1 MIKRNYYKVVR
12 VFPDPSSYFYIKNE
26 SMNRGQITFKSSWLN
41 TVNLEYSFDKVN
53 WSLISSSNTWIDN
66 VPADS
71 YVYFRNTSGTFCTS
85 EYDNVLTPF
94 FKLSIGGDVRTLFNY
109 TDVDSV
115 TAIPDYGFNNPIGN
129 GIGNGSGSVGSTEII
144 DISNLSF
151 RGITSIGNY
160 GLYSAFMFKD
170 TFTKGVDL
178 RDVTTLGEGALNEMY
193 YHCHNLTE
201 AYAPNVSTWDTN
213 KSQSWLDDVAPTGVV
228 YKPSTLT
235 IPQGDSSDIPSGW
248 TTQDYPTI

>member
-26 SMNRGQITFKSSWLN
+26 TMSEGLINLNNSWLS

-53 WSLISSSNTWIDN
+53 WNVANGGIN
-66 VPADS
+66 VPADG

-85 EYDNVLTPF
+85 NYNHVFSPY
-94 FKLSIGGDVRTLFNY
+94 FKTSVGGDVRTLFNY

-115 TAIPDYGFNNPIGN
+115 TAIPDYGFYGPF
-129 GIGNGSGSVGSTEII
+129 GNGSLGSAKIEII

-151 RGITSIGNY
+151 RGITSIGAH
-160 GLYSAFMFKD
+160 GIERAFENIEQI
-170 TFTKGVDL
+170 TKGVDL
-178 RDVTTLGEGALNEMY
+178 RDVTTLGENALYFMY
-193 YHCHNLTE
+193 FNCSNLTE
-201 AYAPNVSTWDTN
+201 VYAPNVSTWDTN
-213 KSQSWLDDVAPTGVV
+213 KAFDWLYGVAPTGVF
-228 YKPSTLT
+228 YKPSTLD
-235 IPQGDSSDIPSGW
+235 IPTNDRSGIPSGW

>member
-26 SMNRGQITFKSSWLN
+26 SMNRGELNFNDGWLS

-53 WSLISSSNTWIDN
+53 WNRVSRYIY

-71 YVYFRNTSGTFCTS
+71 YLYFRNTSGTFCTS
-85 EYDNVLTPF
+85 EYTQVLYPQF
-94 FKLSIGGDVRTLFNY
+94 NLSIGGDVRTLFNY
-109 TDVDSV
+109 TDVESV
-115 TAIPDYGFNNPIGN
+115 TKIPDYGFSRIFSMQ
-129 GIGNGSGSVGSTEII
+129 NGSKIT

-151 RGITSIGNY
+151 RGITEIGNN
-160 GLYSAFMFKD
+160 GLNLAFAWENIG
-170 TFTKGVDL
+170 TKGIDL
-178 RDVTTLGEGALNEMY
+178 RDVTTLGDYALNDMY
-193 YHCHNLTE
+193 YGCSNLTE

-213 KSQSWLDDVAPTGVV
+213 KSQSWLNDVGPTGVV

-235 IPQGDSSDIPSGW
+235 IPTDDASGIPSGW

>member
-26 SMNRGQITFKSSWLN
+26 TMSEGNMSFNNSWLS

-53 WSLISSSNTWIDN
+53 WKRVNGGFH

-71 YVYFRNTSGTFCTS
+71 YVYFRNNTGTFCTS
-85 EYDNVLTPF
+85 EYNRVVYSHFNCSL
-94 FKLSIGGDVRTLFNY
+94 GGDIRTLFNY

-115 TAIPDYGFNNPIGN
+115 TKIPDYGFYCPFA
-129 GIGNGSGSVGSTEII
+129 GIGYDFT

-151 RGITSIGNY
+151 RGITEIGNY
-160 GLYSAFMFKD
+160 GLCEAFSQSWFK
-170 TFTKGVDL
+170 FTKGVDL
-178 RDVTTLGEGALNEMY
+178 RDVTTIGENAINQLYAYNS
-193 YHCHNLTE
+193 NLKE

-213 KSQSWLDDVAPTGVV
+213 KSQYWLNGVASTGVV

-235 IPQGDSSDIPSGW
+235 IPTDDDSGIPYGW
-248 TTQDYPTI
+248 TTQDYPVE